1 MQKAMIKTVCP
12 KCGQALEAGN
22 EYAGQI
28 VDCPHCGESVA
39 FPEMQNAFA
48 PQAIPQRKSAPT
60 NNPEMLDRL
69 VPRKSVAIHYLLP
82 ILVLVVGAVLFFTG
96 VSSLLIGLFVFVVIL
111 GHLGAIAAR
120 LKTIEE
126 LLRVR
131 R

>member
-1 MQKAMIKTVCP
+1 MIKTVCP
-12 KCGQALEAGN
+12 KCGQAIEAGN

-39 FPEMQNAFA
+39 FPEMQNAFV
-48 PQAIPQRKSAPT
+48 PQTVHQHTSSPA
-60 NNPEMLDRL
+60 NNPELLNRL

-82 ILVLVVGAVLFFTG
+82 ILVLVVGTVLYFTDVG
-96 VSSLLIGLFVFVVIL
+96 PMLIGLFVFVVIL

-126 LLRVR
+126 LLRTR